1 MTGIINRFVR
11 KKLGKSWQL
20 WKVRT
25 LLKGDFLLRMESLSN
40 WTLCLAE
47 LHSKGFLMRLKTRT
61 AQFLKKEGLLWVN
74 MLACTCLVCMN

>member
-47 LHSKGFLMRLKTRT
+47 LHSKGF
-61 AQFLKKEGLLWVN
+61 
-74 MLACTCLVCMN
+74 